1 MLNATEFLN
10 YFLGV
15 FTGDGSLIDNG
26 PERRG
31 QMKWLSV
38 DNEWIEAV
46 IKVLRELYGDSIK
59 SGWYQY
65 QGFKARE
72 CLLMYS
78 NNAQLRGFLTSR
90 GIQARKSYLDTLVTP
105 EDDFEL
111 FFLRGLLDADGT
123 VLDCKKQNV
132 VKWYGSKRQIYYC
145 REILENA
152 GLCPRI
158 QVRIQ
163 KSGSE
168 LQELHVNK
176 QADVERLQALLPVR
190 DYMLK
195 RKTDKLQGLKSK
207 CLSRKTLR
215 NKPCL
220 KHVLSSMA

>member
-1 MLNATEFLN
+1 MNVTEYLN

-15 FTGDGSLIDNG
+15 FTGDGTLIDNG
-26 PERRG
+26 PHRRG

-38 DNEWIEAV
+38 DSDWLEAN
-46 IKVLRELYGDSIK
+46 IKILRELYGDSIR

-78 NNAQLRGFLTSR
+78 HNAQLRGFLTSR

-105 EDDFEL
+105 EDGFEL

-123 VLDCKKQNV
+123 VLDCKNQNV

-145 REILENA
+145 RELLENS
-152 GLCPRI
+152 GLRPRI

-163 KSGSE
+163 KSGNE
-168 LQELHVNK
+168 LHELHVNK
-176 QADVERLQALLPVR
+176 QADIERLQALLPIR
-190 DYMLK
+190 EYMLK
-195 RKTDKLQGLKSK
+195 RKTEKIAGLKIK
-207 CLSRKTLR
+207 WIREKTCR
-215 NKPCL
+215 NKLCS
-220 KHVLSSMA
+220 KHVLSNIA